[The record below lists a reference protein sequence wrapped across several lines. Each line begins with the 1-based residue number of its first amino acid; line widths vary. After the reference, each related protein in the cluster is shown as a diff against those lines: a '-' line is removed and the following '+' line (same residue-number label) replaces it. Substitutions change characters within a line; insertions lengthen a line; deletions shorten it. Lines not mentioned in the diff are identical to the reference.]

1 MSAKAS
7 DLAVVGAAVE
17 ASSGSEKRST
27 NSAGKPSV
35 EPFVDTDAAILQTV
49 NNEVMKYISSLN
61 SNTLKWMNKRR
72 PKNTNAI
79 PGHVLPSI
87 ALQLKEMFDNFDFD
101 HSGEIDIQELKNAV
115 KFVAESCPDVRGKSQ
130 SAADTKAIT
139 DFFTQMDAN
148 HNGVVDF
155 VEFLA
160 AVTTKNSE
168 NEALEVAKA
177 SRRLQAEFLQFATKL
192 RRQRILNNLS
202 SDETSSSSKV
212 NGLKQLYSINY
223 FMDNLDDK
231 DPTKYKQQLKEF
243 NGGAL
248 QARKRR
254 EVERS
259 REAAAVIKHTK
270 AQAAY
275 QVELQAASR
284 PAYVPRVVVH
294 GTKNVSDSV
303 ILHVR
308 LPKIHAHAHHAGG
321 SAVHSHSTPALLPSI
336 SK

>member
-1 MSAKAS
+1 MSTKAS
-7 DLAVVGAAVE
+7 QSSAGVVVESSSGSDKGSTQSIDKAAVE
-17 ASSGSEKRST
+17 PFIDAD
-27 NSAGKPSV
+27 SATLQSV
-35 EPFVDTDAAILQTV
+35 D
-49 NNEVMKYISSLN
+49 NEVMKYISSLN

-72 PKNTNAI
+72 PKNANAI
-79 PGHVLPSI
+79 PGHVMPSI
-87 ALQLKEMFDNFDFD
+87 ALQLKQMFDNFDFD
-101 HSGEIDIQELKNAV
+101 HSGEIDIVELKNAV
-115 KFVAESCPDVRGKSQ
+115 KFVADSCPDMQGKSQ
-130 SAADTKAIT
+130 SVADTKAIT

-202 SDETSSSSKV
+202 SDDTSSSAKV

-223 FMDNLDDK
+223 FMDSLEVEK

-248 QARKRR
+248 QARRKR
-254 EVERS
+254 ETERT
-259 REAAAVIKHTK
+259 REAAALIKQNK
-270 AQAAY
+270 RAQT
-275 QVELQAASR
+275 LCQAEVRHFSR
-284 PAYVPRVVVH
+284 PSHGPRVMVQ
-294 GTKNVSDSV
+294 GKDMTDSV
-303 ILHVR
+303 IVHVP
-308 LPKIHAHAHHAGG
+308 LPKIRTHVHHAGG
-321 SAVHSHSTPALLPSI
+321 SAHTQSAPTFLPSI
-336 SK
+336 VK